1 LHVIRDM
8 HEDDPE
14 SGYQFDSDQLAGS
27 MSRVTSAGDN
37 ATSARSRRSSSNWH
51 SLQGSKTL
59 LPDQ

>member
-1 LHVIRDM
+1 M